1 MTDTP
6 TADSPEAAAAAAG
19 LLALADEAWTAI
31 LATTPLYATALGDR
45 RFLDALT
52 PNGADAEASQSRQF
66 HDLIDRVRAIDTDR
80 LAPADRVT
88 HAALLDELDH
98 RVGLVDSGTFR
109 WAVDPLDGPQVEFL
123 NVASYQPL
131 LTEEDGEALLAR
143 WAAMGPWIDR
153 HVEGLRAAAAGEGIV
168 APRALVDSVAD
179 ELDDLLGTPDGD
191 WTLASPAAEAPT
203 SWPSSARDVFAA
215 GVAAAIRDSIRP
227 AFERQ

>member
-109 WAVDPLDGPQVEFL
+109 WAVDPLDGPQVEVL

-131 LTEEDGEALLAR
+131 VSEEDGEALLAR

-153 HVEGLRAAAAGEGIV
+153 HVEGLRAGAADGIV
-168 APRALVDSVAD
+168 APRALVDSVVD
-179 ELDDLLGTPDGD
+179 ELDDLLATADD
-191 WTLASPAAEAPT
+191 QWTLASPATAAPA
-203 SWPSSARDVFAA
+203 SWPASAR
-215 GVAAAIRDSIRP
+215 
-227 AFERQ
+227 